1 MADPSTITSAAGGGP
16 LGSSLGAAQ
25 GVLSGSMSNL
35 LGKGNEMIDRFFP
48 PDRREAW
55 KSWLAKFATERPK
68 LAAFLLSQL
77 ALSGPALALFAIMVL
92 TIFIFSLLAG
102 ILIGLLGAL
111 LFIVFAVG
119 VALIFLLPV
128 LFFTTAAA
136 VFFFLFGLGSYYIV
150 KWFNKKDV
158 PGVHTGL
165 ADGVKEQSG
174 LGQLPGV
181 DGNRLFEDPMQG
193 GGEDGEEAPQKPP
206 KKREEGAEKGTS
218 TGAQHHVDGKENGG
232 QANPRKSAGKAASGV
247 KDGVGGGVGGVTG
260 NARKTIGV

>member
-1 MADPSTITSAAGGGP
+1 MADPSTVTSAAGGVGP

-35 LGKGNEMIDRFFP
+35 LGKGNEMIDRFLP
-48 PDRREAW
+48 PERREAW
-55 KSWLAKFATERPK
+55 KSWLVKFATERPQ

-111 LFIVFAVG
+111 VFIVFAVG

-174 LGQLPGV
+174 VGELPGV
-181 DGNRLFEDPMQG
+181 GGNRLFEDPTQNG
-193 GGEDGEEAPQKPP
+193 GNGEEGEKAPQKPP
-206 KKREEGAEKGTS
+206 KKREEGAS
-218 TGAQHHVDGKENGG
+218 TGAQHHEDGKENGG
-232 QANPRKSAGKAASGV
+232 QAHPRKSAGKATGGV

-260 NARKTIGV
+260 NARKTVGV